1 MTTAAPATPNPV
13 FGMKDAL
20 SKASDGQHLTAD
32 EMTEVVG
39 LIMDGVA
46 TPAQVGGLLVALR
59 MKGETV
65 DEMVGAAR
73 AMRARMVRVPFDGGD
88 VVDTCGTGGDG
99 SRSVNI
105 STLASF
111 IVAGT
116 GVVVAKHGNRAQS
129 SRSGSH
135 DVIESLGLDPAPA
148 PELAARCLRE
158 AKLAFL
164 FAQAHHPATRHAAV
178 PRRELG
184 LRTLFNMLGPLTNP
198 CGARFHMNG
207 IFSAKRCEPLARAH
221 AQLGSERAYIVH
233 GAGGLDEIAPAGKT
247 HVAELRD
254 GAVRVY
260 EVTPAD
266 FGLAEADPAGLLGGE
281 PDFNARIVLETLG
294 GAPHVAVRNAALM
307 AAGAAL
313 YVSGNAPD
321 VRAGT
326 ERATAALDSGAARDV
341 LERLRAIAP
350 LPQKPPA

>member
-1 MTTAAPATPNPV
+1 MTVATTGAASG
-13 FGMKDAL
+13 FDMKQAL

-32 EMTEVVG
+32 EMTDVVG
-39 LIMDGVA
+39 LIMDGLA
-46 TPAQVGGLLVALR
+46 TPAQMGGLLVALR

-73 AMRARMVRVPFDGGD
+73 AMRARMVRVPFEGD
-88 VVDTCGTGGDG
+88 VLDTCGTGGDG

-111 IVAGT
+111 IVAGA

-135 DVIESLGLDPAPA
+135 DVLESLGLDPAPS
-148 PELAARCLRE
+148 PDLAARCLRE

-164 FAQAHHPATRHAAV
+164 FAPAHHAATRHV
-178 PRRELG
+178 VGPRKELG

-207 IFSAKRCEPLARAH
+207 IFNRQRCEPLARAH
-221 AQLGSERAYIVH
+221 ALLGSERAFVVH
-233 GAGGLDEIAPAGKT
+233 GAGNLDEIAPAGKT

-254 GAVRVY
+254 GVVRTY
-260 EVTPAD
+260 EVAPGD
-266 FGLAEADPAGLLGGE
+266 FGLGEVDPAGLLGGE
-281 PDFNARIVLETLG
+281 PDFNAKIVIETLG
-294 GAPHVAVRNAALM
+294 GGPHKAVRNASLM

-321 VRAGT
+321 LRAGT
-326 ERATAALDSGAARDV
+326 ERAAVALDSGAARGV
-341 LERLRAIAP
+341 LERLRAITP
-350 LPQKPPA
+350 LPPKKS

>member
-1 MTTAAPATPNPV
+1 MTVAPATANPG

-20 SKASDGQHLTAD
+20 TKASEGQHLTAD

-46 TPAQVGGLLVALR
+46 TPAQMGGLLVALR
-59 MKGETV
+59 MKGETI

-73 AMRARMVRVPFDGGD
+73 AMRARMVRVPFDGGA
-88 VVDTCGTGGDG
+88 VLDTCGTGGDG

-111 IVAGT
+111 IVAGA
-116 GVVVAKHGNRAQS
+116 GVVVAKHGNRAMS

-135 DVIESLGLDPAPA
+135 DVIESLGLDPAPT
-148 PELAARCLRE
+148 PELAGRCLRE

-164 FAQAHHPATRHAAV
+164 FAPAHHASTRHV
-178 PRRELG
+178 VGPRRELG

-207 IFSAKRCEPLARAH
+207 IFSRQRCEPLARAH
-221 AQLGSERAYIVH
+221 AQLGSERAFIVH
-233 GAGGLDEIAPAGKT
+233 GAGGLDEIAPAGET

-254 GAVRVY
+254 GTVRVY
-260 EVTPAD
+260 EVTPSD
-266 FGLAEADPAGLLGGE
+266 FGLGEADPAGLLGGE
-281 PDFNARIVLETLG
+281 PDFNARIVLETLS

-307 AAGAAL
+307 AAGAGL

-321 VRAGT
+321 LRAGT
-326 ERATAALDSGAARDV
+326 ERAAAVLDGGAARDV
-341 LERLRAIAP
+341 LERLRSIAP
-350 LPQKPPA
+350 LPPKKPT

>member
-1 MTTAAPATPNPV
+1 MKDV
-13 FGMKDAL
+13 LKDAL
-20 SKASDGQHLTAD
+20 VRVTDGKNLTVD
-32 EMTEVVG
+32 EMTDIVG
-39 LIMDGVA
+39 VIMDGGA
-46 TPAQVGGLLVALR
+46 TPAQIAGLLVALR

-73 AMRARMVRVPFDGGD
+73 AMRARMVRVPFEDGP
-88 VVDTCGTGGDG
+88 VLDTCGTGGDG

-111 IVAGT
+111 IVAGA

-135 DVIESLGLDPAPA
+135 DVIEALGLDPAPS
-148 PELAARCLRE
+148 PELALRCLRE

-164 FAQAHHPATRHAAV
+164 FAPVHHAATRHANG

-207 IFSAKRCEPLARAH
+207 IFSRERCEPLARAH
-221 AQLGSERAYIVH
+221 AALGSERALVVH
-233 GAGGLDEIAPAGKT
+233 GAGQLDEIAPAGTT

-260 EVTPAD
+260 EVAPVD
-266 FGLAEADPAGLLGGE
+266 FGLDEADPAGLLGGE
-281 PDFNARIVLETLG
+281 PDFNARIVLETLAG
-294 GAPHVAVRNAALM
+294 GPSGPHLAVRNASLM

-313 YVSGNAPD
+313 YVSGHAAD
-321 VRAGT
+321 LRAGT
-326 ERATAALDSGAARDV
+326 ARAAAALDGGAARGV
-341 LERLRAIAP
+341 LERLRVIVP
-350 LPQKPPA
+350 LISSKS